1 MLELIEEASK
11 VLRTPPP
18 EFDFENP
25 PEDPEEIEF
34 NMAAAMEQFGGIG
47 LSANQVGLNYRI
59 FVMKTADSGTKAFF
73 NYEIT
78 KASQETDLMK
88 EGCLSFP
95 DIYLMIKRSK
105 EIELKYQDAQG
116 EEHIIHLTGLG
127 ARCVQHECD
136 HLNGILFLQRASR
149 LKLERA
155 LKSRPKERKKR
166 IDYETRIAYA
176 RAIQEREGLTTSE
189 SDNGEGI
196 ERTDSVSE
204 ETLAS

>member
-25 PEDPEEIEF
+25 PEDPKEIET
-34 NMAAAMEQFGGIG
+34 NLSSAMEQFGGIG
-47 LSANQVGLNYRI
+47 LSANQVGLNYRV
-59 FVMKTADSGTKAFF
+59 FVMRTADNGTVAFF
-73 NYEIT
+73 NPEIT
-78 KASQETDLMK
+78 KVSQETDLMK

-95 DIYLMIKRSK
+95 DLYLMIKRSK
-105 EIELKYQDAQG
+105 EIEFKYQNADG
-116 EEHIIHLTGLG
+116 EEKVLHLTGLG

-155 LKSRPKERKKR
+155 LKARPKERKKR
-166 IDYETRIAYA
+166 IDYETRIAFA
-176 RAIQEREGLTTSE
+176 RAIQERERADSSE
-189 SDNGEGI
+189 SDNGTGVEG
-196 ERTDSVSE
+196 TDSVVQDSR
-204 ETLAS
+204 AS